1 MGDKTNKKDFI
12 QYLIKNTTPIKM
24 QIEDLPQIAEIF
36 ISYWGTKGLYHDFV
50 FEKIINQKLSYV
62 YKIKDEVIAF
72 CLIYYDLND
81 DNTEIYLLCVKKEF
95 KGNHLGKSL
104 LSFCINYCKDL
115 NYKNFSLHVSTT
127 NMPAINLYKNLG
139 FVTRDFIKEYYD
151 DGKPEDNDA
160 YFMTLNM

>member
-1 MGDKTNKKDFI
+1 MGERLIRKDISVEMI
-12 QYLIKNTTPIKM
+12 QNLEPVKM
-24 QIEDLPQIAEIF
+24 KIEDLPQIAEIY
-36 ISYWGTKGLYHDFV
+36 ISYWGTMCLYPDTT
-50 FEKIINQKLSYV
+50 FERIIRQDLSYV

-81 DNTEIYLLCVKKEF
+81 DNAEIALLCVKKEF